1 MKVKRIIQG
10 IIMAETYLG
19 ARIRQQ
25 RKKKGLLLSELAQQ
39 CGISPSFLSQIERD
53 QASPSISTLHTIADA
68 FNLPLAHFFVDP
80 QSHPESQ
87 VEPKATNAEV
97 YVVRANQRKIL
108 IYPGSGI
115 KNELLSPDLNH
126 AIQMMWVIIPPGA
139 ETGPEGLVHKGEEC
153 GVILQGTVE
162 IWVGNEHYILGP
174 GDSIYQNSQIP
185 HHSRNIGQDDVIV
198 VTAITPPSF

>member
-1 MKVKRIIQG
+1 M
-10 IIMAETYLG
+10 TDLSLG
-19 ARIRQQ
+19 ARIRHQ
-25 RKKKGLLLSELAQQ
+25 RKKKNLRLAELARE

-53 QASPSISTLHTIADA
+53 QASPSISTLHTIAEA
-68 FNLPLAHFFVDP
+68 FGLPLAHFFVDS
-80 QSHPESQ
+80 QSVPEGKT
-87 VEPKATNAEV
+87 ETKASNDEV
-97 YVVRANQRKIL
+97 FIVRSNQRKIL

-139 ETGPEGLVHKGEEC
+139 GTGPEGLVHSGEEC

-162 IWVGNEHYILGP
+162 IWVGENHYILGP
-174 GDSIYQNSQIP
+174 GDSIYQDSQIP
-185 HHSRNIGQDDVIV
+185 HHSRNIGEDDVIV